1 MFYIFSCPPSCPSD
15 KKYPS
20 LKEFSQFRFV
30 HILSY
35 IYLSHNHLFF
45 THPLRKPIF
54 GHYISSFPPSYH
66 TSSGITQITFLN
78 APSKS
83 PYKQMQFLTRNN
95 HITSNHLPLLLFTPS
110 KDIFIRTFSIVALFS
125 YSNVSIAVYTRTTS
139 LCNLASKIQGSRARS
154 DAYEQTRRIFT
165 LPSRKRLKEQP
176 NQPLFLMLSI
186 SLKF

>member
-1 MFYIFSCPPSCPSD
+1 MFMISCLNVLVYQNALLCRIATKKQIYTILCVYLHVYMIFSISGAERYSSNCLRSTN
-15 KKYPS
+15 
-20 LKEFSQFRFV
+20 
-30 HILSY
+30 IL
-35 IYLSHNHLFF
+35 
-45 THPLRKPIF
+45 
-54 GHYISSFPPSYH
+54 FP
-66 TSSGITQITFLN
+66 
-78 APSKS
+78 
-83 PYKQMQFLTRNN
+83 
-95 HITSNHLPLLLFTPS
+95 LFTPS

>member
-1 MFYIFSCPPSCPSD
+1 MCQSD
-15 KKYPS
+15 KDTHLHSFNFQKI
-20 LKEFSQFRFV
+20 KKFRFV

-35 IYLSHNHLFF
+35 IYLSNNHLFF
-45 THPLRKPIF
+45 TYPLRKLIF
-54 GHYISSFPPSYH
+54 GHYILSFSPSYH

-83 PYKQMQFLTRNN
+83 PYKQMQSLTRNN

-110 KDIFIRTFSIVALFS
+110 KDIFIRTFSIAALFS

-139 LCNLASKIQGSRARS
+139 LCSLASKIQCSRARS

-186 SLKF
+186 SSEF

>member
-1 MFYIFSCPPSCPSD
+1 MCQSD
-15 KKYPS
+15 KDTHLHSFNFQKI
-20 LKEFSQFRFV
+20 KKFRFV

-35 IYLSHNHLFF
+35 IHLSHNHLFF
-45 THPLRKPIF
+45 TPPLRKLIF

-83 PYKQMQFLTRNN
+83 PYKQMQSLTRNN
-95 HITSNHLPLLLFTPS
+95 HITSNHLPLLLFTTS
-110 KDIFIRTFSIVALFS
+110 KDIFIRIFSIVALFS